1 MAKPFKAVSV
11 QWKSMIAGKLR
22 DWLNARLFFPV
33 GKMLS
38 FLHPDFVT
46 ALAYPLC
53 AIAGYLVYAGDYPL
67 ALLFII
73 ISSFMDNLD
82 GAIAKANNKKTAF
95 GSYFDA
101 VTDRVQE
108 FFILLGFALSGYAV
122 EAFVA
127 IAASFMVSYAKARA
141 EMIKPLGNMDWPSIG
156 ERAERLI
163 IIMLAIVIAIFY
175 PVVYGYNTISS
186 GLWILATIAFIGTV
200 QRFFFA
206 KKILSK

>member
-1 MAKPFKAVSV
+1 
-11 QWKSMIAGKLR
+11 MISGKLR
-22 DWLNARLFFPV
+22 DWLNEKAFFPI
-33 GKMLS
+33 GRSLS
-38 FLHPDFVT
+38 FLDPNFVT
-46 ALAYPLC
+46 ALTYPLC
-53 AIAGYLVYAGDYPL
+53 AIAGYLVFAKDYPL
-67 ALLFII
+67 ALVFVIL
-73 ISSFMDNLD
+73 SSVVDNLD
-82 GAIAKANNKKTAF
+82 GAIAKANNKKTSF

-127 IAASFMVSYAKARA
+127 VSASFMVSYAKARA

-163 IIMLAIVIAIFY
+163 IVMLAMLAAIFY
-175 PVVYGYNTISS
+175 PMVYGYSTISA
-186 GLWILATIAFIGTV
+186 GLWILAIVAFIGTI

-206 KKILSK
+206 KMILSK

>member
-1 MAKPFKAVSV
+1 
-11 QWKSMIAGKLR
+11 MIADRLR
-22 DWLNARLFFPV
+22 DWLNGKVFFPI

-38 FLHPDFVT
+38 FLDPNFVT

-53 AIAGYLVYAGDYPL
+53 AIAGYLVYAKDYPL
-67 ALLFII
+67 ALVFVIL
-73 ISSFMDNLD
+73 SSVVDNLD

-101 VTDRVQE
+101 MTDRIQE

-127 IAASFMVSYAKARA
+127 VAASFMVSYAKARA

-163 IIMLAIVIAIFY
+163 IVMLVMVIAIFY
-175 PVVYGYNTISS
+175 PAVYGYSTISA
-186 GLWILATIAFIGTV
+186 GLWLLSAVAFIGTV

-206 KKILSK
+206 KRILSK

>member
-1 MAKPFKAVSV
+1 
-11 QWKSMIAGKLR
+11 MIADRLR
-22 DWLNARLFFPV
+22 DWLNVKLFFPI
-33 GKMLS
+33 GKMLY
-38 FLHPDFVT
+38 FLDPNLMT

-53 AIAGYLVYAGDYPL
+53 AIAGYFVYAKDYPL
-67 ALLFII
+67 ALVFVVL
-73 ISSFMDNLD
+73 SSIVDNLD
-82 GAIAKANNKKTAF
+82 GAIAKANNKKTSF

-101 VTDRVQE
+101 MTDRIQE

-163 IIMLAIVIAIFY
+163 IVMLAMLAAIFY
-175 PVVYGYNTISS
+175 PVVYGYNTISA
-186 GLWILATIAFIGTV
+186 GLWILAIVAFIGTV

-206 KKILSK
+206 KQLLSK